1 MSMRD
6 SWLDKWDAM
15 DPDVQKKWKIAGVV
29 LVLLVMAIVVQK
41 MSAKDKTPFER
52 TKVETTMMLPENS
65 KMDME
70 NLHSEMYRMS
80 QENKD
85 MKRRMEQ
92 QDQIWA
98 KRFQEELAN
107 AKDDGKLGNPQDQET
122 LNRLKAELED
132 LKSQQAVGAA
142 SGVTAGRNGKPA
154 GPNMAGALPSPNMKV
169 GAQPGAVNIDTPIPS
184 YDPLDA
190 NAPMPSGAGLG
201 LPEEP
206 VTGLRITSATSQP
219 GEASGGAVPSGDATT
234 PGAAPSASKA
244 ATVPAQK
251 KEEEAWVP
259 AGSIIQG
266 VLLSGLDAPT
276 SSHAQKN
283 PTPIVIRIK
292 KEAILPNFF
301 KVDIRECFI
310 IASGYGVMSTERANF
325 RTETLTCVRHDG
337 GIIETA
343 LQGYGI
349 GEDGKAGLRG
359 RLVTKQ
365 GALLAKSMTAGFFS
379 GLADAAKP
387 TAVAAVNTSPGSST
401 GYQSPDFENLMASG
415 LGEGAATAL
424 NQVSKFYL
432 DMAKEMFPVIEIDAG
447 RNIEIVLVKGTGLKL
462 RSKSGAT
469 GNRSSRRG

>member
-1 MSMRD
+1 MSMQE

-15 DPDVQKKWKIAGVV
+15 DPDAQRKWKIAGVV
-29 LVLLVMAIVVQK
+29 LVLLVMAIGVQK
-41 MSAKDKTPFER
+41 MSAKDKPPFER

-70 NLHSEMYRMS
+70 NLHSEMYRLS

-85 MKRRMEQ
+85 MKRRLEQ

-98 KRFQEELAN
+98 KRFQQELSN

-132 LKSQQAVGAA
+132 LKSQQAVGPA
-142 SGVTAGRNGKPA
+142 SGVSGGRNGKTT
-154 GPNMAGALPSPNMKV
+154 GPSMAGALPSPNMKV
-169 GAQPGAVNIDTPIPS
+169 GAQTAPVNLNAPIPS
-184 YDPLDA
+184 YDPMVA
-190 NAPMPSGAGLG
+190 TGEMATGSGLG
-201 LPEEP
+201 IPDEP

-219 GEASGGAVPSGDATT
+219 GEVSGGAVQSGDATN
-234 PGAAPSASKA
+234 PGAAPSATKAEA
-244 ATVPAQK
+244 ATAQK
-251 KEEEAWVP
+251 KDEEAWVP

-292 KEAILPNFF
+292 KEAILPNYFR
-301 KVDIRECFI
+301 VDIRECFI
-310 IASGYGVMSTERANF
+310 IASGYGVMSTERANI

-343 LQGYGI
+343 LQAYGI

-379 GLADAAKP
+379 GLAGAAKP
-387 TAVAAVNTSPGSST
+387 TAVAAVNTNPGSST

-469 GNRSSRRG
+469 NNRSSRRG